1 MPGLIREG
9 GTGMLVF
16 TRSIGET
23 FYIGDDVSVT
33 ILGLKG
39 NRVRVGVSAPE
50 AVPVHRE
57 EIYEHFKKEKDRSE
71 G

>member
-1 MPGLIREG
+1 
-9 GTGMLVF
+9 MLVF

-39 NRVRVGVSAPE
+39 NRVRVGVSAPK
-50 AVPVHRE
+50 AVPVYRE
-57 EIYEHFKKEKDRSE
+57 EIYEHFRKEKDRRE